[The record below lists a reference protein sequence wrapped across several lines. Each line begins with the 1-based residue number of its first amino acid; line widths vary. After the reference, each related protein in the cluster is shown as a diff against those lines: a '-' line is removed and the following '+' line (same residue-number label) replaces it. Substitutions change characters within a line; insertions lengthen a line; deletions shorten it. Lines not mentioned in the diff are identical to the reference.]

1 MSFSEQLLN
10 EFSFLA
16 LVRLSPSF
24 SSMHSLRW
32 LMHRENGVRL
42 FPLSF
47 YDTNE
52 QSRIYQKMEGNWN
65 HGSINLPGKVCS
77 FTRKYLIHCNVRVR
91 VSLFSLYTDI
101 WHPLWSL
108 IRDINRFLHGKLARQ
123 TSCEMMLIVDKLKL
137 RASRGPNQI
146 PLDLCR
152 VPYCSNLTD

>member
-10 EFSFLA
+10 EFLFLA

-52 QSRIYQKMEGNWN
+52 QSRIYQKTEGNWN
-65 HGSINLPGKVCS
+65 HGSVNLSGKVCS
-77 FTRKYLIHCNVRVR
+77 FNRKYLIHCNVRVR
-91 VSLFSLYTDI
+91 VFLFIQI
-101 WHPLWSL
+101 WHPLWSS
-108 IRDINRFLHGKLARQ
+108 IRDIDRFLHGKLARQ
-123 TSCEMMLIVDKLKL
+123 TSCEMMLIVDKSKL
-137 RASRGPNQI
+137 RSVERTKSDSAGPLQSA
-146 PLDLCR
+146 LL
-152 VPYCSNLTD
+152 